1 MYRFHSVLPS
11 NYKRKQQAEIK
22 AQVELT
28 RSPPC
33 GYCGLS
39 VLLHLRSNALRPRN
53 DMSEI
58 DLEVINEL
66 PAFAPSKHR

>member
-1 MYRFHSVLPS
+1 MYKFLSVLPS
-11 NYKRKQQAEIK
+11 NYKRKQQVEIK

-39 VLLHLRSNALRPRN
+39 VLVSPFNALRPRT
-53 DMSEI
+53 DILEI
-58 DLEVINEL
+58 NLE
-66 PAFAPSKHR
+66 AK